1 MRSALPDGDEA
12 GQKVTH
18 RFLPHTADIKVAFET
33 DTLEALFVEATE
45 VMRGLLAGTSP
56 VELREERLLEL
67 ECPDIAELF
76 LAYLKELV
84 YLFAANGFLVA
95 AVGIDR
101 VDQTQLV
108 ARVRGEGLDA
118 KRHEHQPEVK
128 AVTRHDFM
136 VENREGRW
144 FADVVFDV

>member
-1 MRSALPDGDEA
+1 M
-12 GQKVTH
+12 TH

-56 VELREERLLEL
+56 VEPREERLVEL
-67 ECPDIAELF
+67 ECSDAAELF
-76 LAYLKELV
+76 LTYLKELL
-84 YLFAANGFLVA
+84 YQFAAHGFLVA
-95 AVGIDR
+95 AVEIDR
-101 VDQTQLV
+101 IDEAQLV

-136 VENREGRW
+136 VENRKGRW
-144 FADVVFDV
+144 YAEVVFDV

>member
-1 MRSALPDGDEA
+1 
-12 GQKVTH
+12 VTH

-45 VMRGLLAGTSP
+45 VMRGLLAGASL
-56 VELREERLLEL
+56 VEPRDERLVEL
-67 ECPDIAELF
+67 ECTDAAELF

-84 YLFAANGFLVA
+84 YLFAAHGFLVA
-95 AVGIDR
+95 AVEIDR
-101 VDQTQLV
+101 ADSTTLR
-108 ARVRGEGLDA
+108 ARALGEALDA

-136 VENREGRW
+136 VEQREGRW
-144 FADVVFDV
+144 YAEVVFDV

>member
-84 YLFAANGFLVA
+84 YQFAAHGFLVA
-95 AVGIDR
+95 RVEIDR
-101 VDQTQLV
+101 VDQTTLR
-108 ARVRGEGLDA
+108 ARAFGEALDPE
-118 KRHEHQPEVK
+118 RHEHQPEVK
-128 AVTRHDFM
+128 AVTRHHLV
-136 VENREGRW
+136 VEQRDRLW
-144 FADVVFDV
+144 FAEVVFDV

>member
-1 MRSALPDGDEA
+1 M
-12 GQKVTH
+12 TY

-33 DTLEALFVEATE
+33 DTLEALLVEATE

-56 VELREERLLEL
+56 VEPREERLVEL
-67 ECPDIAELF
+67 ECSDATELF
-76 LAYLKELV
+76 LAYLKELL
-84 YLFAANGFLVA
+84 YLFAAHGFLVA
-95 AVGIDR
+95 AVEIDR

-128 AVTRHDFM
+128 AVTRHDLA
-136 VENREGRW
+136 VERRGDSWYAE
-144 FADVVFDV
+144 VVFDV

>member
-1 MRSALPDGDEA
+1 M
-12 GQKVTH
+12 TH

-33 DTLEALFVEATE
+33 DTLEALFIEATA

-56 VELREERLLEL
+56 VEPRDQRLVEL
-67 ECPDIAELF
+67 ECSDAAELF

-84 YLFAANGFLVA
+84 YQFAANGFLVA
-95 AVGIDR
+95 AVEIDH
-101 VDQTQLV
+101 VDQTQLM

-118 KRHEHQPEVK
+118 ERHEHQPEVK

-136 VENREGRW
+136 VENRKGRW
-144 FADVVFDV
+144 FAEVVFDV

>member
-33 DTLEALFVEATE
+33 DALEALFVEATE

-56 VELREERLLEL
+56 VEPREERPVEL
-67 ECPDIAELF
+67 ECSDVAELF

-84 YLFAANGFLVA
+84 YQFAANGFLVA
-95 AVGIDR
+95 GVEIDQ
-101 VDQTQLV
+101 VDQTTLR
-108 ARVRGEGLDA
+108 ARALGEALDPE
-118 KRHEHQPEVK
+118 RHEHQPEVK

-136 VENREGRW
+136 VENRKDRW
-144 FADVVFDV
+144 FAEVVFDV